1 MWPYGKDAQLP
12 FDYHWNNLRNYEF
25 PISNTDI
32 SVDMLSDLGVI
43 KDTEQLFK
51 KFTAPTQK
59 LPKNIGNMYTASI
72 FSGMISYLLR

>member
-1 MWPYGKDAQLP
+1 
-12 FDYHWNNLRNYEF
+12 
-25 PISNTDI
+25 
-32 SVDMLSDLGVI
+32 MLSDLGVI

>member
-1 MWPYGKDAQLP
+1 
-12 FDYHWNNLRNYEF
+12 
-25 PISNTDI
+25 
-32 SVDMLSDLGVI
+32 MLSDLGVI

-72 FSGMISYLLR
+72 FSGLISYLLR